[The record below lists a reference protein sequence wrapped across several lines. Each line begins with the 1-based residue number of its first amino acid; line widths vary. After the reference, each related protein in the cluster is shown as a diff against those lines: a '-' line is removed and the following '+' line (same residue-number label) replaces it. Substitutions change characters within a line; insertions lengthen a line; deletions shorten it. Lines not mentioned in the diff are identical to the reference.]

1 MKEFI
6 MIEGFKNP
14 ALLAKYIKTRKIPK
28 RKILH
33 IVHNGHKYLL
43 FFYTTVRKEEKRN
56 AKQDRRGK
64 HS

>member
-6 MIEGFKNP
+6 MIEGFRNP
-14 ALLAKYIKTRKIPK
+14 AQLGKYVTTRKLPK
-28 RKILH
+28 RKILQ

-56 AKQDRRGK
+56 AKQDIRGK
-64 HS
+64 H